1 MGSIVLTAF
10 SLCSR
15 LITPGI
21 LKYGKASECNLS
33 TSGYLTRAWHEDL
46 ILFLNDQGLPR
57 KFLDRGSSTLQSRT
71 VPFLILSAYLIS
83 SE

>member
-1 MGSIVLTAF
+1 MQ
-10 SLCSR
+10 
-15 LITPGI
+15 
-21 LKYGKASECNLS
+21 LS
-33 TSGYLTRAWHEDL
+33 TSENLTRAWHEDL

-57 KFLDRGSSTLQSRT
+57 KFLDRGSSTLQSRS